1 MENNNIDIGK
11 VIVKTLT
18 LIIVKPLTLPWQIY
32 QNAMV
37 SLSNSDDS
45 SSEESVMSSDFPL
58 YVWFVSIFN
67 ALIFLTYPLGLIVV
81 IIMALNIPSYE
92 YYSGP
97 SSFQVFLI
105 GLIFTYFIP
114 LYYGLFRELLTVT
127 LKTVYYLKRIANK

>member
-1 MENNNIDIGK
+1 MENRNIDIGK

-37 SLSNSDDS
+37 SLSNSDDA
-45 SSEESVMSSDFPL
+45 SSEENVLASEFPL

-67 ALIFLTYPLGLIVV
+67 ALIFLTYPLGVIVA
-81 IIMALNIPSYE
+81 IIAAMNAYNN
-92 YYSGP
+92 G
-97 SSFQVFLI
+97 FQIFLGIII
-105 GLIFTYFIP
+105 GTYFIP
-114 LYYGLFRELLTVT
+114 LYFGLVRELLTVT

>member
-1 MENNNIDIGK
+1 MENRNVDIGK

-37 SLSNSDDS
+37 SLSNSDDA
-45 SSEESVMSSDFPL
+45 SSEENVLSSEFPL

-67 ALIFLTYPLGLIVV
+67 ALIFLTYPLGVIVA
-81 IIMALNIPSYE
+81 IIAAMNAYNN
-92 YYSGP
+92 G
-97 SSFQVFLI
+97 FQVFLMI
-105 GLIFTYFIP
+105 IIASYFIP
-114 LYYGLFRELLTVT
+114 LYYGLVRELLTVT

>member
-37 SLSNSDDS
+37 SLSNSDDA

-67 ALIFLTYPLGLIVV
+67 ALVFITYPLGVIVA
-81 IIMALNIPSYE
+81 IIAAMNTYNN
-92 YYSGP
+92 G
-97 SSFQVFLI
+97 FQVFLGI
-105 GLIFTYFIP
+105 IIATYFIP
-114 LYYGLFRELLTVT
+114 LYFGLVRELLTVT

>member
-1 MENNNIDIGK
+1 MKMENNNIDIGK

-37 SLSNSDDS
+37 SLSNSDDA

-67 ALIFLTYPLGLIVV
+67 ALVFITYPLGLIVA
-81 IIMALNIPSYE
+81 IIAAMNAYNN
-92 YYSGP
+92 G
-97 SSFQVFLI
+97 FQAFLMI
-105 GLIFTYFIP
+105 IVGTYFIP
-114 LYYGLFRELLTVT
+114 LYFGLVRELLTVT